1 MLHTHYLET
10 VPLMCWHHAVTL
22 GWVKMLGGEMMLV
35 PVVQE
40 WEGVELKTTPYK
52 DSGTCIVG
60 GTDDVQTILDDQ
72 IVKIQAISASPFV
85 APFRERASG
94 HEATLQT
101 LQVPLQSVL
110 RRSPCT

>member
-1 MLHTHYLET
+1 
-10 VPLMCWHHAVTL
+10 
-22 GWVKMLGGEMMLV
+22 MMLRLV
-35 PVVQE
+35 LQE

-60 GTDDVQTILDDQ
+60 GVDDVQTILDDQ

-101 LQVPLQSVL
+101 LQVPLMPRLCKLQCPASH
-110 RRSPCT
+110 RHGRASPGLAASGRVFVAGSCREV

>member
-1 MLHTHYLET
+1 ML
-10 VPLMCWHHAVTL
+10 
-22 GWVKMLGGEMMLV
+22 
-35 PVVQE
+35 QE
-40 WEGVELKTTPYK
+40 WEGVELKMTPYK

-60 GTDDVQTILDDQ
+60 GVDDVQTILDDQ

-101 LQVPLQSVL
+101 LQVPLVPQLLTSCSPLHHMTAGKHLSTYPHMALCL
-110 RRSPCT
+110 RPSPAGHCIPPF